1 MNAHM
6 QRKRE
11 ICEQT
16 RRKDQGPAAGHPSH
30 CHPCLLSLDQL
41 PGLEQNG
48 GEQQIDHFELLLQLP
63 DSHPEMPG

>member
-16 RRKDQGPAAGHPSH
+16 RRKGPAAGRPSQ

-41 PGLEQNG
+41 PGLVQNG
-48 GEQQIDHFELLLQLP
+48 GEQQIDHFDLLLQLP